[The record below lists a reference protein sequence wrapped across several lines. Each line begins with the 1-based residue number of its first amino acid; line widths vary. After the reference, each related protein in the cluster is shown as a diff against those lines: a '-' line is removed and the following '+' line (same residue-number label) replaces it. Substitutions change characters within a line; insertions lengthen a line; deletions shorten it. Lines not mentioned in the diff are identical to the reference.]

1 LAAVC
6 ARISLPLYFTPV
18 PLSLAPFAV
27 LILGLL
33 LSPRMAAASSAPTWP
48 RGIGSTSLRASPL
61 VPGGLAHLFGP
72 TGGYL
77 LAYPLAAAL
86 ISFLFRHSTR
96 GFSAALISAA
106 AADLAI
112 LVCGGL
118 WLAVLTHASVQS
130 VLTLAVLPFLAGDT
144 LKVAA
149 AGALAIG
156 LNACAAQYLAALRNC
171 CCLCLERIFPRDRP
185 ETSNRQPRRDARD
198 LHRHSPDS
206 DDAFMFYGLAT
217 NKVRVPGFRF
227 THTLCDIETS
237 TGAPA
242 TKLFTT

>member
-1 LAAVC
+1 MNRELSVKVATLAAPAASTWLRASGIVLAGSALVAVC
-6 ARISLPLYFTPV
+6 AHLALPLYFTPV

-33 LSPRMAAASSAPTWP
+33 LSPRMAAAVFGAYLAEGALGLPVFAP
-48 RGIGSTSLRASPL
+48 SPL

-106 AADLAI
+106 AGDLAI

-156 LNACAAQYLAALRNC
+156 SQRLR
-171 CCLCLERIFPRDRP
+171 
-185 ETSNRQPRRDARD
+185 RRN
-198 LHRHSPDS
+198 
-206 DDAFMFYGLAT
+206 T
-217 NKVRVPGFRF
+217 
-227 THTLCDIETS
+227 
-237 TGAPA
+237 
-242 TKLFTT
+242 

>member
-1 LAAVC
+1 VNRELSVKVATLAAPAASTWLRATGIALGGSALAAVC
-6 ARISLPLYFTPV
+6 AHISLPLYFTPV

-33 LSPRMAAASSAPTWP
+33 LRPRMASGVFVAYLAEGALGLPVFAP
-48 RGIGSTSLRASPL
+48 SPL
-61 VPGGLAHLFGP
+61 APGGLAHLFGP

-106 AADLAI
+106 AGDLAI

-156 LNACAAQYLAALRNC
+156 SQRLR
-171 CCLCLERIFPRDRP
+171 
-185 ETSNRQPRRDARD
+185 RRN
-198 LHRHSPDS
+198 
-206 DDAFMFYGLAT
+206 T
-217 NKVRVPGFRF
+217 
-227 THTLCDIETS
+227 
-237 TGAPA
+237 
-242 TKLFTT
+242 